1 MRMKMFA
8 ASAAAAVLTVSALAM
23 GPVPRPAPNL
33 DFVDANGKHI
43 MLSSYRGKVVVLQFL
58 LTTCSHCQAFSGV
71 LSKMQA
77 ELGPRGFQAL
87 GVAWNAME
95 DPKVPAAKAVSDYAS
110 KYANNVFPVG
120 YADHGPILAV
130 LGDSVLD
137 RLGFPQ
143 IVVVDKNGV
152 IRAQSE
158 PPGTG
163 ALQDEQNLTML
174 VNNLLTPHP
183 GGLHCAAFFRG
194 QPNDP
199 ATGKPWSCS
208 PWLDPELLH

>member
-33 DFVDANGKHI
+33 DFLDANGKHI

-95 DPKVPAAKAVSDYAS
+95 DPKVPAGQMVRDYAS
-110 KYANNVFPVG
+110 KYATDFPVG
-120 YADHGPILAV
+120 YDAHEPILAF

-143 IVVVDKNGV
+143 VVVVDKKGV
-152 IRAQSE
+152 IRAQSDLM
-158 PPGTG
+158 GTTE
-163 ALQDEQNLTML
+163 LQDEAYLRRFI
-174 VNNLLTPHP
+174 
-183 GGLHCAAFFRG
+183 GGLLDNTAI
-194 QPNDP
+194 P
-199 ATGKPWSCS
+199 GKP
-208 PWLDPELLH
+208 

>member
-1 MRMKMFA
+1 MRMKSFA
-8 ASAAAAVLTVSALAM
+8 AFAAAAVLTVSALAN

-33 DFVDANGKHI
+33 DFVDANGNHI
-43 MLSSYRGKVVVLQFL
+43 MLSSYRGKVVVIQFL

-95 DPKVPAAKAVSDYAS
+95 DPKVPAGQMVRDYAS
-110 KYANNVFPVG
+110 KYANNSFPVG
-120 YADHGPILAV
+120 YDAHEPILAF

-143 IVVVDKNGV
+143 VVVVDKKGV

-158 PPGTG
+158 PPGTST
-163 ALQDEQNLTML
+163 LQDEHYLTMF
-174 VNNLLTPHP
+174 VDNLLKE
-183 GGLHCAAFFRG
+183 GAIS
-194 QPNDP
+194 
-199 ATGKPWSCS
+199 KK
-208 PWLDPELLH
+208 

>member
-33 DFVDANGKHI
+33 DFLDANGKHI

-95 DPKVPAAKAVSDYAS
+95 DPKVPAGQMVRDYAS
-110 KYANNVFPVG
+110 KYANNDFPIG
-120 YADHGPILAV
+120 YDAHEPILAF

-143 IVVVDKNGV
+143 VVVVDKKGV

-158 PPGTG
+158 PPGTS
-163 ALQDEQNLTML
+163 ALQDEHYLTMF
-174 VNNLLTPHP
+174 VDNLLKE
-183 GGLHCAAFFRG
+183 GAIS
-194 QPNDP
+194 
-199 ATGKPWSCS
+199 KK
-208 PWLDPELLH
+208 

>member
-8 ASAAAAVLTVSALAM
+8 AFAATAVLTVSALAM

-43 MLSSYRGKVVVLQFL
+43 MLSSYRGKVVVIQFL
-58 LTTCSHCQAFSGV
+58 LTTCSHCQAFSMV

-87 GVAWNAME
+87 GVSWNAGE
-95 DPKVPAAKAVSDYAS
+95 DPKVPAAGLVRDYAS
-110 KYANNVFPVG
+110 KYATDFPVG
-120 YADHGPILAV
+120 YPDHGPNCGQTRTPGECAILEF
-130 LGDSVLD
+130 LGDSVMD

-143 IVVVDKNGV
+143 VVVVDKKGV

-158 PPGTG
+158 VPGTS
-163 ALQDEQNLTML
+163 ALQDEGYLTMF
-174 VNNLLTPHP
+174 VDNLLKES
-183 GGLHCAAFFRG
+183 AIS
-194 QPNDP
+194 
-199 ATGKPWSCS
+199 KK
-208 PWLDPELLH
+208 

>member
-1 MRMKMFA
+1 MRMKMFVSLSSRTTHSLCA
-8 ASAAAAVLTVSALAM
+8 LAAAAVLTVSALAM

-43 MLSSYRGKVVVLQFL
+43 MLSSYRGKVVVIQFL
-58 LTTCSHCQAFSGV
+58 LTTCPHCQAMSSTV

-87 GVAWNAME
+87 GVAYNAAE
-95 DPKVPAAKAVSDYAS
+95 DPKVPAAQVVRDYAS
-110 KYANNVFPVG
+110 KYASDFPVG
-120 YADHGPILAV
+120 YADHGPIIAF

-143 IVVVDKNGV
+143 VVVVDKKGV

-158 PPGTG
+158 PQGTA
-163 ALQDEQNLTML
+163 ALQDQQYLTML
-174 VNNLLTPHP
+174 VENLLKE
-183 GGLHCAAFFRG
+183 GAIS
-194 QPNDP
+194 
-199 ATGKPWSCS
+199 KK
-208 PWLDPELLH
+208 

>member
-43 MLSSYRGKVVVLQFL
+43 MLSSYRGKVVVIQFL

-71 LSKMQA
+71 LTKMQA

-95 DPKVPAAKAVSDYAS
+95 DPKTPAPQMVRDYAS
-110 KYANNVFPVG
+110 KYAGDFPVG
-120 YADHGPILAV
+120 YDAHEPILAF

-143 IVVVDKNGV
+143 VVVVDKKGV

-158 PPGTG
+158 PPGTS
-163 ALQDEQNLTML
+163 ALQDEHYLSML
-174 VNNLLTPHP
+174 VDNLLKE
-183 GGLHCAAFFRG
+183 GAIS
-194 QPNDP
+194 
-199 ATGKPWSCS
+199 KK
-208 PWLDPELLH
+208 

>member
-1 MRMKMFA
+1 MRMKMFTA
-8 ASAAAAVLTVSALAM
+8 FAAAAVLTVSALAM

-43 MLSSYRGKVVVLQFL
+43 MLSSYRGKVVVIQFL

-95 DPKVPAAKAVSDYAS
+95 DPKVPAAQAVRDYAS
-110 KYANNVFPVG
+110 KYANNSFPVG
-120 YADHGPILAV
+120 YDAHDPILAF

-143 IVVVDKNGV
+143 VVVVDKKGV

-158 PPGTG
+158 PPGTS
-163 ALQDEQNLTML
+163 ALQDENYLTMF
-174 VNNLLTPHP
+174 VDNLLKE
-183 GGLHCAAFFRG
+183 GAIS
-194 QPNDP
+194 
-199 ATGKPWSCS
+199 KK
-208 PWLDPELLH
+208 

>member
-1 MRMKMFA
+1 MRMKSFA
-8 ASAAAAVLTVSALAM
+8 AFAATAVLTVSALAN

-33 DFVDANGKHI
+33 DFVDANGNHI
-43 MLSSYRGKVVVLQFL
+43 MLSSYRGKVVVIQFL

-95 DPKVPAAKAVSDYAS
+95 DPKVPAAQMVRDYAS
-110 KYANNVFPVG
+110 KYATDFPVG
-120 YADHGPILAV
+120 YDAHEPILAF

-143 IVVVDKNGV
+143 VVVVDKKGV
-152 IRAQSE
+152 IRAQSDLI
-158 PPGTG
+158 GTSE
-163 ALQDEQNLTML
+163 LQDEAYLRRFI
-174 VNNLLTPHP
+174 
-183 GGLHCAAFFRG
+183 GGLLEG
-194 QPNDP
+194 
-199 ATGKPWSCS
+199 ATIRRKP
-208 PWLDPELLH
+208 

>member
-8 ASAAAAVLTVSALAM
+8 AFAAAAATAVLTVSALAM

-33 DFVDANGKHI
+33 DFLDANGSHR
-43 MLSSYRGKVVVLQFL
+43 MLSSYRGKVVVIQFL
-58 LTTCSHCQAFSGV
+58 LTTCPHCQAMSMM

-87 GVAWNAME
+87 GVAYNAME
-95 DPKVPAAKAVSDYAS
+95 DPKVPPGPAVRDYAS

-120 YADHGPILAV
+120 YDAHEPILAF

-143 IVVVDKNGV
+143 VVVVDKKGV
-152 IRAQSE
+152 IRAQSD
-158 PPGTG
+158 PPGTA
-163 ALQDEQNLTML
+163 ALQNEQYLTML
-174 VNNLLTPHP
+174 VDGLLKE
-183 GGLHCAAFFRG
+183 GALS
-194 QPNDP
+194 
-199 ATGKPWSCS
+199 KK
-208 PWLDPELLH
+208 